1 MIGIIVNPRARRG
14 KDPGLPGRLEQVI
27 RAHRAEDRCELVV
40 TPDLSALC
48 EAAAGFARRGVTLV
62 GTCGGD
68 GTTMAV
74 LTALH
79 QAYGAYGARLPRL
92 FILRG
97 GTVNTVAR
105 NLHLRGSPER
115 VLDQVLAACA
125 GPRGEAGLPV
135 WEQDLVRV
143 RSRRDA
149 GPRADGAWDE
159 EHHGCLFAAAMGA
172 RFLQTYY
179 ALPRQG
185 IGWATMLV
193 LRTVG
198 STAVGGA
205 LARRLFAETEAR
217 LEVDGEELPAGGF
230 RLFLAA
236 TVADVGLGM
245 RVTWQAGRS
254 PGRFHMVAS
263 RLPLSAMARQLPR
276 VLSGAPLSSPEEAVH
291 VDRLACALRL
301 RFPAPQ
307 PYTLDGDLFTA
318 SEVAVDIGPRL
329 QVVRPG

>member
-1 MIGIIVNPRARRG
+1 MIGIIVNPHARRG
-14 KDPGLPGRLEQVI
+14 KDPGLPERLDQVV
-27 RAHRAEDRCELVV
+27 RAHRAQERCRLVV
-40 TPDLSALC
+40 TPDLGALR
-48 EAAAGFARRGVTLV
+48 EAAAGFARGGVTLV

-79 QAYGAYGARLPRL
+79 GAYGPERLPRL
-92 FILRG
+92 LILRG

-105 NLHLRGSPER
+105 NLHLRGAPER
-115 VLDQVLAACA
+115 VLDRVLTVCA

-149 GPRADGAWDE
+149 GRGDGAWDD

-185 IGWATMLV
+185 IGWAALLL

-198 STAVGGA
+198 STAMGGA
-205 LARRLFAETEAR
+205 LARRLFAETEAQVQ
-217 LEVDGEELPAGGF
+217 VDGEDLPAGGF

-245 RVTWQAGRS
+245 RVTWRAGRS
-254 PGRFHMVAS
+254 PGRFHVVAS

-276 VLSGAPLSSPEEAVH
+276 VLSGAPLSSPEAAAH
-291 VDRLACALRL
+291 VDRMARALRL

-318 SEVAVDIGPRL
+318 AEVAVDIGPRL
-329 QVVRPG
+329 QVVCPG